1 VSAHAVRDYKKPAIG
16 VGRSMQRILI
26 ALSNSADISA
36 SRDRKVH

>member
-1 VSAHAVRDYKKPAIG
+1 VPAHAVRDYEEPAKG

-26 ALSNSADISA
+26 TLSNSADISA